1 MYIAVLISAIQQWFS
16 YTCLYYIYTL
26 SKMFFSIMG
35 FYRILK
41 VICNRTLLFIH
52 SMYKSLHRLTPIS
65 HSIPPPTP
73 SPLATT
79 TLFSKSVI
87 LFWFHG

>member
-1 MYIAVLISAIQQWFS
+1 MYIVVYISAVTAVIQS
-16 YTCLYYIYTL
+16 YMFVFYIL
-26 SKMFFSIMG
+26 FLKCSW
-35 FYRILK
+35 ILK
-41 VICNRTLLFIH
+41 VIYSRTLLFIH
-52 SMYKSLHRLTPIS
+52 SMYKSLYWLTPIS

-79 TLFSKSVI
+79 SLFSKSVI